1 MLILPN
7 CSTSA
12 GNTQVIQRQ
21 HRGLDGCDK
30 THLEGSRNTEPC
42 SRNLPAHG
50 APYGQSDSGI
60 VLVSSCLSQGKIQA
74 KVAL

>member
-1 MLILPN
+1 MASQP
-7 CSTSA
+7 
-12 GNTQVIQRQ
+12 VV
-21 HRGLDGCDK
+21 DGCDK